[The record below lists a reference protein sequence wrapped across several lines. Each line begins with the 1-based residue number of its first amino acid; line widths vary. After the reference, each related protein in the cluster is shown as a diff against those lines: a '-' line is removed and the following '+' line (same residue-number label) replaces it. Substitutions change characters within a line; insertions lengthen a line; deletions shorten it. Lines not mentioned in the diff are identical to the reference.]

1 MDFAAKRKRISIVL
15 IGDFNPAM
23 FQPEWFARNDIISV
37 EEASIAKDSDGA
49 PLVVTPQIT
58 MFKTSMF
65 EVRIEQKRFSVSCL
79 KEPWDLVK
87 DFVGKTFEKLSGMSI
102 NAYGYNYDAHYYIG
116 GAETLNS
123 IGNYLAPKQYWG
135 ALFEDDINCLESG
148 NGLSSM
154 KMLKT
159 KADGKGRV
167 TVMVEP
173 SVHEKGGLFMACND
187 HNDVSL
193 DESLA
198 EYVIPQIVESFDAI
212 LNNMRKIQEDVITE
226 VLSNVQK

>member
-1 MDFAAKRKRISIVL
+1 MNFEAKRKRISIVL
-15 IGDFNPAM
+15 VGEFNPAM

-58 MFKTSMF
+58 MFKTSMLD
-65 EVRIEQKRFSVSCL
+65 VRIEQKRFVVSSQ

-102 NAYGYNYDAHYYIG
+102 KAYGYNYDAHYYVG
-116 GAETLNS
+116 GAENLNS
-123 IGNYLAPKQYWG
+123 IGNCLAPKQYWG
-135 ALFEDDINCLESG
+135 ALFEDDVNCSESG

-159 KADGKGRV
+159 KADGNGRV

-173 SVHEKGGLFMACND
+173 SVHEKNGLFMTCND
-187 HNDVSL
+187 HNDVL
-193 DESLA
+193 QDESLA
-198 EYVIPQIVESFDAI
+198 EYVIPQIVESFDAT
-212 LNNMRKIQEDVITE
+212 LSSLRKIQEDVITE
-226 VLSNVQK
+226 VLNNV